1 MDSILASKASTEQ
14 KVNKIAVEIKEL
26 EEKIAKRKETL
37 ANQAR
42 DIQVSE
48 PSNAMMTTLLD
59 ADSLGEAIQRAIAS
73 VTIMNASNSIVEQ
86 QQKTSRQVSS
96 SKRTRRKTIRN

>member
-1 MDSILASKASTEQ
+1 
-14 KVNKIAVEIKEL
+14 
-26 EEKIAKRKETL
+26 
-37 ANQAR
+37 
-42 DIQVSE
+42 
-48 PSNAMMTTLLD
+48 MMTTLLD

-96 SKRTRRKTIRN
+96 SKKN